1 MKWNCFISGF
11 VLWLSRVAEDRAEGF
26 AFSVLPHILFKC
38 IQLNCLI
45 PGANAWCD
53 LLGYSSYKAFTGWKC
68 LFLLFQLLPNN
79 PFLFIFFFQKRRK
92 EVLWTVLSK
101 RMRSSKQ
108 QEKKAKKKKG
118 TACSLFFCKVPL
130 ISFNFSI
137 ILMHRRFWSGFK
149 QARSSARGAE
159 PSPKQL
165 RARCARGHLP
175 FMALSLGE
183 LWEGIQTSRKLV
195 RHRFILFRH
204 SHSHMMVNKREIV
217 LSAPGITAVLFAVRW
232 QQVLSRWQ
240 RALAQGEFG
249 WLSAQPFSF
258 LLADLRR
265 APHCKGPLYWVLQ
278 CCGVISDNASVSHPS
293 LSPHLCSCRQE
304 LIGFS
309 WLIKH
314 ALLDSKLRS
323 LLLNISQE
331 QLCSARIWMAQ
342 QFCIHF
348 HMKWFQ
354 MKESQRSWMKE
365 AIQVPSAFFIAIDAP
380 CSSCFNSTIWN
391 SGLISCTF

>member
-1 MKWNCFISGF
+1 
-11 VLWLSRVAEDRAEGF
+11 
-26 AFSVLPHILFKC
+26 
-38 IQLNCLI
+38 
-45 PGANAWCD
+45 
-53 LLGYSSYKAFTGWKC
+53 
-68 LFLLFQLLPNN
+68 
-79 PFLFIFFFQKRRK
+79 
-92 EVLWTVLSK
+92 
-101 RMRSSKQ
+101 MRSSKQ
-108 QEKKAKKKKG
+108 QEKKAKKKKEQPVL
-118 TACSLFFCKVPL
+118 C
-130 ISFNFSI
+130 
-137 ILMHRRFWSGFK
+137 
-149 QARSSARGAE
+149 SSARCHWSPSILASYWCTGDFGVGSNKPDPQLEE

-249 WLSAQPFSF
+249 WLSAQPFPF

-314 ALLDSKLRS
+314 ALLDSKLHS

-365 AIQVPSAFFIAIDAP
+365 AIQVPSAFFIAVDAP

-391 SGLISCTF
+391 AGLISCTF